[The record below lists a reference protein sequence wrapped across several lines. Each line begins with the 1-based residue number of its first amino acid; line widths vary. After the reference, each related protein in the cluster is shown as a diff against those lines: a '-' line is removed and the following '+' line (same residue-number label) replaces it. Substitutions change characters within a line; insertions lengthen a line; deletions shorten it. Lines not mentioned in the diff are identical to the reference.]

1 MRGDDRHDERAD
13 LDDRRSGSREPG
25 PDRYEPL
32 PGIAS
37 LPGWVWRRL
46 GRLGRIVLAAV
57 LVAIA
62 AAAVLAAPGIRTANE
77 QRASEDRRA
86 EERERVARTREL
98 RKLVRPQRVSVPADD
113 AALPAP
119 ARRVARAGMV
129 ADLRRAIA
137 RDSRR
142 RDGDSIEE
150 VSCQPAAGEPGRAPA
165 RELAAASARLSCLA
179 VTTSFAPGEASEGGR
194 IGNPYRAVVD
204 FARGRITYCRSY
216 GRPGEASL
224 ERRILVTLPRACGG

>member
-13 LDDRRSGSREPG
+13 LDDGRSGSREPG

-37 LPGWVWRRL
+37 LPGRVWRRL

-57 LVAIA
+57 L
-62 AAAVLAAPGIRTANE
+62 AAPDIRTANE
-77 QRASEDRRA
+77 QRAREDRRA

-150 VSCQPAAGEPGRAPA
+150 VSCQPAAGEPARAPA
-165 RELAAASARLSCLA
+165 RDLAAASARLSCLA

-204 FARGRITYCRSY
+204 FARGRVTYCRSY